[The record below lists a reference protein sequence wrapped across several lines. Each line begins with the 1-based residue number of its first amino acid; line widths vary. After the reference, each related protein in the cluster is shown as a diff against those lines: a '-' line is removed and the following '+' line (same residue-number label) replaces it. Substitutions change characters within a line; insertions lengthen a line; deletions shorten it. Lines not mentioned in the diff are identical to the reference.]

1 MTFSISELT
10 VSANHKNLFVVL
22 IADNR
27 LNRTRLESETDH
39 TLNQFVYAE
48 HQDQIFTFVQNI
60 KFGLIVLAFG
70 NHALKLNNLIET
82 ADTLNYKTPVIALLR
97 ADEAPQ
103 MQKAIAIFDDCLI
116 GSALEKQ
123 VIRSIDYWR
132 LKIRTSE
139 ASKYIQKIH
148 KKTKYNDQLTYIIF
162 NKLFEELPH
171 QVQIIQGALDK
182 QQYSVAKDTIHKLH
196 GSVSFCDL
204 KDLSKI
210 AFALES
216 SLINKKPE
224 AIGLLFL
231 MLKEQI
237 ANFSSYQQ
245 LILTTLN
252 STNNDANSGH

>member
-1 MTFSISELT
+1 MTSSSSELP
-10 VSANHKNLFVVL
+10 VSASHKRLFVVL

-27 LNRTRLESETDH
+27 LNRTRLESETNH

-48 HQDQIFTFVQNI
+48 HQDEVFTLVQKI

-70 NHALKLNNLIET
+70 KYALKLNNLIET
-82 ADTLNYKTPVIALLR
+82 ADTLNYKTPVIALLS

-116 GSALEKQ
+116 GSAIEKQ
-123 VIRSIDYWR
+123 VIRSIDSWR
-132 LKIRTSE
+132 LKIRSIE
-139 ASKYIQKIH
+139 ASKYIQQIH

-171 QVQIIQGALDK
+171 QVQIIQNALEK

-204 KDLSKI
+204 EDLSNI

-224 AIGLLFL
+224 TIDRLFL
-231 MLKEQI
+231 MLKENI
-237 ANFSSYQQ
+237 ANFSSYKQ
-245 LILTTLN
+245 LILTILN
-252 STNNDANSGH
+252 STDNNANSGH